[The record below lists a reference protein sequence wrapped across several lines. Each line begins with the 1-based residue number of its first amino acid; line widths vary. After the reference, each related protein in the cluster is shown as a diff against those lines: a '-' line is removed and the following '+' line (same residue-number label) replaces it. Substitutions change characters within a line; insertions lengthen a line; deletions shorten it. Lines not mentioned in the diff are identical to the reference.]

1 MVKIGNFLFHYR
13 NGLFPLAY
21 LLLFVQGKPV
31 FEQDWVAAALGFAV
45 AMSGQIIRI
54 VTIGLAYIIRGGR
67 NRHVYAK
74 DLVTDGLFSHCRNP
88 LYVGNYLVL
97 LGLGVAAN
105 GWVFVLVGFPGFYF
119 AYRAIIAAEEN
130 FLRGKFGAAY
140 DAYCSRVNRLIPSF
154 SGIGDTLRG
163 MEFRWDRVI
172 VKEYGSTYAW
182 MLGMTM
188 VVMKNRWMRVGYG
201 NARIEVLALAGVAV
215 LLTLAYVIARQLKR
229 SGRLKGD

>member
-1 MVKIGNFLFHYR
+1 MVTIGNFLFHYR

-31 FEQDWVAAALGFAV
+31 FAQDWLAAALGFAV
-45 AMSGQIIRI
+45 AMSGQIIRV

-67 NRHVYAK
+67 NRQVYAE

-97 LGLGVAAN
+97 VGLGLAAN
-105 GWVFVLVGFPGFYF
+105 GWVFVLIGFPGFYF

-130 FLRGKFGAAY
+130 FLRNKFGAGY
-140 DAYCSRVNRLIPSF
+140 DAYCSRVNRLVPRL
-154 SGIGDTLRG
+154 SGIGDTVRG
-163 MEFRWDRVI
+163 MEFRWQRVI

-182 MLGMTM
+182 MMGMAL
-188 VVMKNRWMRVGYG
+188 VVMKNRWLREGY
-201 NARIEVLALAGVAV
+201 ARAQTEIFALTGVAA
-215 LLTLAYVIARQLKR
+215 LLTLGYVIVRQLKR